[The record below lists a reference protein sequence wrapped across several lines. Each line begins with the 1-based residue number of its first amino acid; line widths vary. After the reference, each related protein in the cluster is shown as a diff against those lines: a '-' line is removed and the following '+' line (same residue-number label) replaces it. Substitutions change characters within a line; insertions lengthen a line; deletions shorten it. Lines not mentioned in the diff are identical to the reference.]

1 MASKLTEF
9 YNGGQTGV
17 HNDFQEDFTCHLA
30 EAFIQS
36 HLQYTLRERL
46 SRSNLTLNAPLKGAA
61 MTAFS

>member
-30 EAFIQS
+30 EAFHPKPFTVHS
-36 HLQYTLRERL
+36 
-46 SRSNLTLNAPLKGAA
+46 A
-61 MTAFS
+61 